1 MPVHSSDNG
10 TVSALQLVILR
21 GKEPRQG
28 ATNSTSENVQRQ
40 PESACRQQDIF
51 FRNTNTHLIQFLLPC
66 PNPALRFVNCKSDI
80 MHQIIPILYLA
91 TAGFTAALMPF
102 PLAERSIGQSCSID
116 GESGTCQDTSDCTT
130 QGYNEAGY
138 CPGPTNVQCCVK
150 KTCSTSSGSGICLN
164 TDNTCSGSF
173 VAGACP
179 GDSTVQVSPSRSL
192 PSKSQNPA
200 NIPPSAASKAQLPH
214 PAVPANL

>member
-1 MPVHSSDNG
+1 
-10 TVSALQLVILR
+10 
-21 GKEPRQG
+21 
-28 ATNSTSENVQRQ
+28 
-40 PESACRQQDIF
+40 
-51 FRNTNTHLIQFLLPC
+51 
-66 PNPALRFVNCKSDI
+66 
-80 MHQIIPILYLA
+80 MHQIISILYLA
-91 TAGFTAALMPF
+91 TAGFTAALVPF

-164 TDNTCSGSF
+164 TANTCSGSF

-179 GDSTVQVSPSRSL
+179 GDSTVQVSPSGFNVS
-192 PSKSQNPA
+192 PNSPNPA
-200 NIPPSAASKAQLPH
+200 DIPSSAASKTPVPH